1 MFRGRQPFPPGGKPK
16 PHRINEMIRVPEI
29 RVLDDE
35 KKQLGVLPTME
46 ALSLARQKGL
56 DLVEIAP
63 AATPPVCRIM
73 DYGKFL
79 YELHKKDH
87 EAKKH
92 QKTIQLKEIK
102 FRPKISIHDYA
113 FKLKHV
119 QRFLE
124 EGNKV
129 KLTIMLRGR
138 EKSRPEMG
146 LAILDRVITDVQGVG
161 KPDGGVRRQDWAVSA
176 LLIPAKI
183 GGKDAK
189 VKNPQ
194 GSPKEVQNHGQEEG
208 GPQES
213 Q

>member
-1 MFRGRQPFPPGGKPK
+1 
-16 PHRINEMIRVPEI
+16 MIRAKEV
-29 RVLDDE
+29 RVIDEE
-35 KKQLGVLPTME
+35 KKQVGIVSLSD
-46 ALSLARQKGL
+46 ALSLAEQREM

-63 AATPPVCRIM
+63 QANPPVCRIM

-92 QKTIQLKEIK
+92 QKQIHLKEIK
-102 FRPKISIHDYA
+102 FRPKISIHDYN
-113 FKLKHV
+113 FKMRHV

-129 KLTIMLRGR
+129 KITIMLRGR
-138 EKSRPEMG
+138 ERSKPELG
-146 LAILDRVITDVQGVG
+146 FQVLERVFESAREFGRQDGDVR
-161 KPDGGVRRQDWAVSA
+161 KQDWAVSA
-176 LLIPAKI
+176 LLVPIKS

-189 VKNPQ
+189 AKNEQ
-194 GSPKEVQNHGQEEG
+194 GSPQKVQSDGKEEG
-208 GPQES
+208 RS

>member
-1 MFRGRQPFPPGGKPK
+1 
-16 PHRINEMIRVPEI
+16 MIRAVEI
-29 RVLDDE
+29 RVLDEE
-35 KKQLGVLPTME
+35 KQPLGVMSASE

-63 AATPPVCRIM
+63 AAAPPVCRIM

-87 EAKKH
+87 EARKH
-92 QKTIQLKEIK
+92 QKTIQIKEIK
-102 FRPKISIHDYA
+102 FRPKISVHDYA

-129 KLTIMLRGR
+129 KITIMLRGR

-146 LAILDRVITDVQGVG
+146 LAVLDRVIGDVQGQG
-161 KPDGGVRRQDWAVSA
+161 KPDGSVRKQDWAVSA
-176 LLIPAKI
+176 LLVPVKT

-189 VKNPQ
+189 AKNPQ
-194 GSPKEVQNHGQEEG
+194 GSEKEVPGHGEKENR
-208 GPQES
+208 PQEG

>member
-1 MFRGRQPFPPGGKPK
+1 
-16 PHRINEMIRVPEI
+16 MIDE
-29 RVLDDE
+29 E
-35 KKQLGVLPTME
+35 KKPLGVMSAAE
-46 ALSLARQKGL
+46 ALAIARQRGL

-63 AATPPVCRIM
+63 QAQPPVCRVM

-79 YELHKKDH
+79 YELHKRDH

-92 QKTIQLKEIK
+92 QKQALLKEIK
-102 FRPKISIHDYA
+102 FRPKISIHDYT

-146 LAILDRVITDVQGVG
+146 KAVLDRVVADCAGLG
-161 KPDGGVRRQDWAVSA
+161 KLDGEFRKLDWAVSSV
-176 LLIPAKI
+176 IVPAKT

-189 VKNPQ
+189 VKNPP
-194 GSPKEVQNHGQEEG
+194 GSPEKVQSDRGKENPAQQSEQTPHPDQEK
-208 GPQES
+208 S
-213 Q
+213 